1 MLGVRGCMHHAPL
14 RGELLLLLLRGPAK
28 HPETLTLS
36 VPTSWGGWML
46 GVRGCMHH
54 APLRGELLLLL
65 LRGPA
70 KHPATPAVRGT
81 RGGLGVCLQ
90 LLGA

>member
-1 MLGVRGCMHHAPL
+1 
-14 RGELLLLLLRGPAK
+14 
-28 HPETLTLS
+28 
-36 VPTSWGGWML
+36 ML

>member
-1 MLGVRGCMHHAPL
+1 
-14 RGELLLLLLRGPAK
+14 
-28 HPETLTLS
+28 
-36 VPTSWGGWML
+36 ML

-70 KHPATPAVRGT
+70 KHPATPAVRVT